1 MDIELLTES
10 NTVIVWGRFLECFGL
25 IRCPP
30 RHSHLGP
37 LLFSFADDAHI
48 YRSISSRKDAD
59 TLQKDLDKL
68 GEWEKNWSMEFH
80 FNKCQ
85 LLRITNKCKIVDAH
99 YMIHGKRLKLVDSAK
114 YLGVTLTKNLS
125 WKNHIR
131 IITAKANNTW
141 LFLQKNLVKIDRKT
155 KLKCY
160 YTYIR
165 PVLEY
170 ASTGWNPVDQTN
182 PNFKTGNGS
191 TKIDSLDLL

>member
-1 MDIELLTES
+1 MELKVTFINGYRTS
-10 NTVIVWGRFLECFGL
+10 YRIKHSYSMRKIFRVFRSY

-37 LLFSFADDAHI
+37 LLFSFADDAYI

-80 FNKCQ
+80 LNKCQ

-131 IITAKANNTW
+131 IITAKANNT
-141 LFLQKNLVKIDRKT
+141 
-155 KLKCY
+155 
-160 YTYIR
+160 
-165 PVLEY
+165 
-170 ASTGWNPVDQTN
+170 
-182 PNFKTGNGS
+182 
-191 TKIDSLDLL
+191 